1 MMNSDYQYLVG
12 KLQHALAIDQR
23 VNMLDVKVTVRGGK
37 IHLTGEV
44 ATEERRRA
52 VAEVVAELLPGAEV
66 RNELTVL
73 EVNYPPQPEIIHD

>member
-1 MMNSDYQYLVG
+1 MNSDYQYLVG
-12 KLQHALAIDQR
+12 KLQHALAIDRR
-23 VNMLDVKVTVRGGK
+23 VNMLDVKVTVRGGT

-52 VAEVVAELLPGAEV
+52 VAEVVAELLPEAEV

-73 EVNYPPQPEIIHD
+73 EVNYASQPETIHD

>member
-12 KLQHALAIDQR
+12 KLQHALAIDRR

-73 EVNYPPQPEIIHD
+73 EVNYPPQPETIHD

>member
-12 KLQHALAIDQR
+12 KLQHALATDRR

-44 ATEERRRA
+44 TTEERRRA
-52 VAEVVAELLPGAEV
+52 VAEVVTEMLPGAEV
-66 RNELTVL
+66 RNELSVL
-73 EVNYPPQPEIIHD
+73 EVNYPSQPEIIHD

>member
-12 KLQHALAIDQR
+12 KLQHALATDRR

-44 ATEERRRA
+44 TTEERRRA
-52 VAEVVAELLPGAEV
+52 VAEVVAEMLPGAEV
-66 RNELTVL
+66 RNEMSVM
-73 EVNYPPQPEIIHD
+73 EVNYPSQPEIIHD

>member
-73 EVNYPPQPEIIHD
+73 EVNYPPQSEIIHD